1 MDDCGGLENRYT
13 SGYRGFES
21 HSLRQRFS
29 IENGQG
35 QLNPAH
41 TYCNTGLATPVG
53 GYAELSD
60 SAVTA
65 PSTLTSPAR
74 AASRVGAYF
83 SSQPRRRSMVSIS
96 SVV

>member
-35 QLNPAH
+35 QLTLPI
-41 TYCNTGLATPVG
+41 LIATPVG
-53 GYAELSD
+53 SYAELID
-60 SAVTA
+60 SAETA
-65 PSTLTSPAR
+65 PSTLISPAR